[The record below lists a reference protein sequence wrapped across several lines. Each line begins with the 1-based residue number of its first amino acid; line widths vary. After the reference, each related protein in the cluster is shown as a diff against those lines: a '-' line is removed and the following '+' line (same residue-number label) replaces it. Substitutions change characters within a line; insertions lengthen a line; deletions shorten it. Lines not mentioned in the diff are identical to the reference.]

1 MFLLHCWLPSPWVG
15 GTFREVRRWRVPG
28 AGYPFS
34 RPRYLLFILWY
45 NEKKLQFPSLVLKYG
60 VGKNGYTGFLETFS
74 QSTYVPNDYVP
85 GMGDEAGDGR
95 EQNSYVSF
103 PDSLVLARPIERT
116 GHGGRRGQCWIASA
130 RPKPSA
136 PQHPDWQGFTTQN
149 KAAAF
154 GAHANFRFKA
164 TPRRE
169 GKSWAE
175 NGVVMGV
182 GGRQGGAGGKRDF
195 SSCNF
200 DEGGMHE
207 CA

>member
-1 MFLLHCWLPSPWVG
+1 MIMYQAWG
-15 GTFREVRRWRVPG
+15 MRRETGENKIVT
-28 AGYPFS
+28 YPFPTVWFWHDPLS
-34 RPRYLLFILWY
+34 A
-45 NEKKLQFPSLVLKYG
+45 QATAGG
-60 VGKNGYTGFLETFS
+60 VGS
-74 QSTYVPNDYVP
+74 
-85 GMGDEAGDGR
+85 AG
-95 EQNSYVSF
+95 SH
-103 PDSLVLARPIERT
+103 P
-116 GHGGRRGQCWIASA
+116 A

-182 GGRQGGAGGKRDF
+182 GGR
-195 SSCNF
+195 
-200 DEGGMHE
+200 
-207 CA
+207 